1 MSLSVISTSIFHKN
15 TTSSSVIYVCCV
27 WKVVKHLLSFA
38 HSAKRFE
45 NDNVKFGFWGVLC
58 KNLHMW

>member
-1 MSLSVISTSIFHKN
+1 
-15 TTSSSVIYVCCV
+15 
-27 WKVVKHLLSFA
+27 VKHLLSFA